1 MLRETRPVG
10 KGVGFS
16 DELVV
21 LGPPL
26 PKGKVFVHRGEVAE
40 EHMMQDPCADDPHK
54 PRTLSEQ
61 FEHTVVSEHSLIG
74 SVPSVTIPRED
85 VVLRPPGK
93 KRARFVEQAQEGA
106 ALEACEESLETSCTD
121 SDASEGK
128 IGGVQ
133 CLGVGLLSEEDLRK
147 CTKIN
152 TRLNSMPSGGDF
164 SFLNSSDDVQS
175 ATTSDTS
182 SSDDEDLIS
191 VRRMIR
197 VDGSAKLSSA
207 SGLGDDDF
215 LVEED
220 EFGIEG
226 AERVEEEEAV
236 QVRSFGRS
244 FAKVWL
250 RDGDDVLISDP
261 CREKRQSEVTFAS
274 EHGGERRE
282 YIGDV
287 GDVTAGHD
295 DDDDED
301 EPSCQDLIMSK
312 STPPRRK
319 SRLKI
324 PLARWSSTDSSSKP
338 PESALTKPMCGSEAG
353 DEGGNAGANDAE
365 SDVLTESDV
374 GPGSCF
380 PNRKTA
386 LLRQR
391 AKTMAG
397 ERPPQ
402 GPRRRSLCYVSGGRR
417 GRNRKDSK
425 PSQGGTVMAVPDMY
439 EEVRGQSKEK
449 EERKM
454 VKNVSLQRDDWI
466 EFATNAAKQ
475 QKHPWLVRLVS
486 SNGRPS
492 PIGSAVRRSNGSSE
506 KSERKHSTGR
516 RRRFFRWLRKK

>member
-16 DELVV
+16 DELIV

-40 EHMMQDPCADDPHK
+40 ERMMQDPCADDPHK

-93 KRARFVEQAQEGA
+93 KRARFVEHAHEGG
-106 ALEACEESLETSCTD
+106 ALDACEESLETSCTD
-121 SDASEGK
+121 SDVSEGK
-128 IGGVQ
+128 RGGSQ
-133 CLGVGLLSEEDLRK
+133 CLSVGLLSEEDLRK

-164 SFLNSSDDVQS
+164 SFMNSSEDVHS
-175 ATTSDTS
+175 ATTSETS
-182 SSDDEDLIS
+182 SEDDDLIS

-215 LVEED
+215 PAEED

-250 RDGDDVLISDP
+250 RDGEDVIIKDP
-261 CREKRQSEVTFAS
+261 RREKRQSEVTFAA
-274 EHGGERRE
+274 EHEDERRE

-287 GDVTAGHD
+287 GDATTEHD
-295 DDDDED
+295 DDNEE
-301 EPSCQDLIMSK
+301 EPSCQDLVISK
-312 STPPRRK
+312 SAPPRRK

-324 PLARWSSTDSSSKP
+324 PLTRWSSTDSSSKP
-338 PESALTKPMCGSEAG
+338 VESQPVKPSRGAKEGSTR
-353 DEGGNAGANDAE
+353 GNAEDNENE
-365 SDVLTESDV
+365 SDALTESDF

-380 PNRKTA
+380 PNRKTT

-402 GPRRRSLCYVSGGRR
+402 GQRRRSLCYVSGGRR
-417 GRNRKDSK
+417 ARNCKDSK
-425 PSQGGTVMAVPDMY
+425 VGKERTVVAVPDMD
-439 EEVRGQSKEK
+439 EEVRGQNRDK

-466 EFATNAAKQ
+466 EFATNAAKR

-492 PIGSAVRRSNGSSE
+492 GVGVGSGVRSNDSSE
-506 KSERKHSTGR
+506 ETEGKTSNGR
-516 RRRFFRWLRKK
+516 RRRFLKWLRKK